1 MRNFA
6 VYSALLSC
14 CAGLFLITSWILSP
28 GLGESLIVPFAG
40 LMFLALVFPL
50 FVGAIALGRVETL
63 TIRLGE
69 MDQKL
74 RILAAQVP
82 PPGVHSAQ
90 AGMPQLSQII
100 IENRPETPQA

>member
-14 CAGLFLITSWILSP
+14 SAGLFLITSWILSP
-28 GLGESLIVPFAG
+28 SLGDSLIVPFAG

-50 FVGAIALGRVETL
+50 FVGAMALGRVEL
-63 TIRLGE
+63 LNVRLSE

-82 PPGVHSAQ
+82 PPSVHSAQ
-90 AGMPQLSQII
+90 SGMPRLSKIT
-100 IENRPETPQA
+100 IENRPETLQA

>member
-14 CAGLFLITSWILSP
+14 CAGLFLITTWILSP
-28 GLGESLIVPFAG
+28 SLGESLVVPFAG
-40 LMFLALVFPL
+40 LTLLALVFPL
-50 FVGAIALGRVETL
+50 FVGAMALGRVELLTL
-63 TIRLGE
+63 RLNE

-82 PPGVHSAQ
+82 PPSVHSVQ
-90 AGMPQLSQII
+90 AGMPSLSQLVIK
-100 IENRPETPQA
+100 NRPETPQA